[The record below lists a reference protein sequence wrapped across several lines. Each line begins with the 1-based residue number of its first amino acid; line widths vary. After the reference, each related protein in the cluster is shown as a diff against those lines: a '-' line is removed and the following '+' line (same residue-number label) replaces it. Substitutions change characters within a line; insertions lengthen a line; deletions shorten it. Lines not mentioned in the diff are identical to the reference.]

1 MPAQALKLAVE
12 LRRLR
17 RRWDVY
23 IAEPPPIELSPP
35 LDYACVL
42 EGLASTTDLDLDRVQ
57 LAPFALTWSGKV
69 PLLIHHDF
77 DRLAGEIKELS
88 YTKDGS
94 VRCKCHVK
102 GEGARYGA
110 FSVAFEIIKYDL
122 HNTETPHFFARIL
135 KAELKELSLVT
146 RPVNTQALVKDRY
159 PLFNPGSFYDLAL
172 AKVATLKQLIQ
183 TKEGKAA

>member
-1 MPAQALKLAVE
+1 MQTAQEVGEAIRDTVEQYLAGKVDKPAFNAFIKQADATLDKLQAQKEKSKFFWKNYNETLLIKMPAQALKLAVE

-77 DRLAGEIKELS
+77 DRPAGEIKELS

-94 VRCKCHVK
+94 VHV
-102 GEGARYGA
+102 
-110 FSVAFEIIKYDL
+110 S
-122 HNTETPHFFARIL
+122 
-135 KAELKELSLVT
+135 
-146 RPVNTQALVKDRY
+146 
-159 PLFNPGSFYDLAL
+159 
-172 AKVATLKQLIQ
+172 ATLKAKVRVMVLSQSPSR
-183 TKEGKAA
+183 